1 MISKIEQKLY
11 DELKLYY
18 PELKQQLCLSSDSHR
33 YYYDISMRNKIIE
46 FNGDLWHANPNIYEF
61 DDYIRTVNGVPTS
74 AYEIWAYD
82 SKKMQLAKDMGYK
95 IFIVWESEY
104 KKFPKGTLR
113 KCLEFLYE

>member
-46 FNGDLWHANPNIYEF
+46 FNGDLWHANP
-61 DDYIRTVNGVPTS
+61 
-74 AYEIWAYD
+74 
-82 SKKMQLAKDMGYK
+82 K
-95 IFIVWESEY
+95 I
-104 KKFPKGTLR
+104 
-113 KCLEFLYE
+113 